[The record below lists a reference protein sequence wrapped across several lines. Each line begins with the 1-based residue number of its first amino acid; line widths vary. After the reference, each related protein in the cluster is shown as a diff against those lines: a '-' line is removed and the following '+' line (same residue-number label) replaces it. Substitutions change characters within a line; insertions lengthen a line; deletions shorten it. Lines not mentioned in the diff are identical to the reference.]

1 MNAATSRKLVLVS
14 VVLLTVL
21 AAVRTAQGNET
32 GSLYKRL
39 WGIGVIGVILSVTA
53 DFAPTIAGPFAI
65 LVLLGSLTHGGDQ
78 VVQNVLASVSNRLP
92 SGPSSTVVRTGP
104 HTSVATVTSGGTTT
118 VQHITG
124 P

>member
-1 MNAATSRKLVLVS
+1 MNPSTSKKAVLVS
-14 VVLLTVL
+14 VVLLAVL
-21 AAVRTAQGNET
+21 ATFRTVQGTEGN
-32 GSLYKRL
+32 LFQRL

-104 HTSVATVTSGGTTT
+104 HTTVATVTSGGTTT